1 MSDENSYLPETRTDK
16 TDKTL
21 SGIATRYA
29 GICTQVY
36 EAQRAKLDADLA
48 NAARDK
54 SGLPDGYWKP
64 VHAARLNAMAAN
76 ALLAAI
82 MEVGHDF

>member
-1 MSDENSYLPETRTDK
+1 MSEENSYLPETRTDK

-21 SGIATRYA
+21 GDIAARHA
-29 GICTQVY
+29 AICTQAY

-48 NAARDK
+48 SAARDK
-54 SGLPDGYWKP
+54 GGLPDGYWKP
-64 VHAARLNAMAAN
+64 LHEARLRAMAAN

-82 MEVGHDF
+82 MEAGQ